1 MTPSYTLAEMLRQ
14 ADALA
19 DDLRTLHAQ
28 ALDQVRGLLPV
39 GQGLPVISRVY
50 LVGSGDSYHAALA
63 AQMAFHRLA
72 GVSCEPLS
80 ALRMLEYGAAWE
92 QDDALL
98 SGALVIGISASGGN
112 RRLIQALERA
122 AEHGARTLAITATE
136 HSPLTQATEHALTL
150 PLEGLRPC
158 PGIRTYQ
165 ASLLGL
171 LLTAIELG
179 RQRGHRST
187 ADVLNREVLAAA
199 DAVEATTV
207 AVRSRCEQLADRI
220 AGAPVTMVLGSGPGY
235 GTALFA
241 AAKLIEAAGVFA
253 AGQDLEEWEHVEVL
267 ARPRDMPTMVIAT
280 PGRSRSHAL
289 RVATRARGYGRTV
302 IAVANDG
309 DHDLAETAHVVL
321 PVHGTVREEFSGL
334 VSHLFAGPLACFMA
348 KHLNRL
354 PFATNRP

>member
-19 DDLRTLHAQ
+19 EDLRTLHGQ
-28 ALDQVRGLLPV
+28 TLEQVRGVPV
-39 GQGLPVISRVY
+39 GQDRSVISRVY

-112 RRLIQALERA
+112 RRLIEALERA
-122 AEHGARTLAITATE
+122 GEHGARTLAITATA
-136 HSPLTQATEHALTL
+136 HSPLTQVADHTLTL
-150 PLEGLRPC
+150 PLAGLRPC

-179 RQRGHRST
+179 RQRGHRSAY

-199 DAVEATTV
+199 DAVEATTM
-207 AVRSRCEQLADRI
+207 ALRSRCERLADRI

-280 PGRSRSHAL
+280 PGRSRSRAL
-289 RVATRARGYGRTV
+289 QVATRARGYGRTV
-302 IAVANDG
+302 IAVADDD

-321 PVHGTVREEFSGL
+321 PLHGTVREEFSAL
-334 VSHLFAGPLACFMA
+334 LSHLFAGPLACFVA
-348 KHLNRL
+348 GRLNRL
-354 PFATNRP
+354 PFTTNRP